1 MLESQLFPTKGGD
14 VGSVLGQFFSKIG
27 TLAEEDNQ
35 QAVILSG
42 MLFTLVIWVFGALS
56 LILAVLFYVFF
67 LWHYIP
73 NGDGGLGGHCELKI
87 NKRLAAIVSVK
98 VNKAIEE
105 EERKRVRA
113 DAKAL
118 KKGEKPQFGRQA
130 TLPTLFDAKDPP
142 ASDKLPPMPMMDRA
156 DTMSILPAYTSRPG
170 TPSGQPS
177 LPAFELDQLDN
188 KRPAPGR
195 SITGTS
201 FGSNAPLIGNAS
213 DMGYGRSESPAPSLP
228 VPRNGYPAPIRTMT
242 ASSQNSQWSNNPRMP
257 GDGGYTSSPVSY
269 DNRPLPSTHMSNT
282 SQGSLDNYGR
292 PTLPQMDRSFTP
304 VGPAPSMGR
313 RTPFDDNSPMGR
325 NSPAPFGG
333 EYGTPIVQPMPQRG
347 PTSDYGRSS
356 PGPGANGRF
365 PVVPNSEYQAFD
377 PTMRSGSAAP
387 TSYSTSS
394 TPAPAFQQER
404 SNTGPMRGPMQD
416 FSRPGTAQSSRQPP
430 PNQGFQQG
438 RNITEP
444 ARGAPGDYFGN
455 VRPGTAQSGRQQTPA
470 PQQNRNITEPV
481 RQQDYYGNE
490 RPGTAQSGRQQPNIG
505 RLASPAPY
513 NGGPGGGNF
522 NQQGYRQ

>member
-1 MLESQLFPTKGGD
+1 M
-14 VGSVLGQFFSKIG
+14 GSVLSQFFQKIG

-87 NKRLAAIVSVK
+87 NKRLASIVSVK

-105 EERKRVRA
+105 EERKRTRA
-113 DAKAL
+113 DAKSL

-130 TLPTLFDAKDPP
+130 TLPTLFDPKDPP
-142 ASDKLPPMPMMDRA
+142 GSDQLPPMPIMDRK
-156 DTMSILPAYTSRPG
+156 DTMTALPAYTSRPG
-170 TPSGQPS
+170 TPNGQPS
-177 LPAFELDQLDN
+177 LPGFELDQLDN
-188 KRPAPGR
+188 KRPAVGR

-201 FGSNAPLIGNAS
+201 FASNAPLMSNAS
-213 DMGYGRSESPAPSLP
+213 DMGYGRSQSPAPSLP

-242 ASSQNSQWSNNPRMP
+242 ASSQNSQWGNNPRM
-257 GDGGYTSSPVSY
+257 DGGYTSSPVSY
-269 DNRPLPSTHMSNT
+269 DNRPLPNTHMSST
-282 SQGSLDNYGR
+282 SQGNFDNYGR
-292 PTLPQMDRSFTP
+292 PTIPQIDRSFTP
-304 VGPAPSMGR
+304 VGRAPSLGR
-313 RTPFDDNSPMGR
+313 RTPFDENSPMGR
-325 NSPAPFGG
+325 NSPAPFGD
-333 EYGTPIVQPMPQRG
+333 YDTPIVQPMPQRG
-347 PTSDYGRSS
+347 PTSDYGRNS

-365 PVVPNSEYQAFD
+365 PVVPNTEYQAFD
-377 PTMRSGSAAP
+377 PTMRSASAAP
-387 TSYSTSS
+387 TPYPTSS
-394 TPAPAFQQER
+394 TPGPAFQLER
-404 SNTGPMRGPMQD
+404 NNTGPIQD

-430 PNQGFQQG
+430 QNQGYQQG
-438 RNITEP
+438 RNVTEP
-444 ARGAPGDYFGN
+444 ARGPPRDYFE
-455 VRPGTAQSGRQQTPA
+455 RPGTAQSGRQQTPG
-470 PQQNRNITEPV
+470 PQQNRSITEPV

-490 RPGTAQSGRQQPNIG
+490 RPGTAQSGRQPQNMG

-513 NGGPGGGNF
+513 PAPYNGGGPGPGGF